1 MHKEDAVDRRDF
13 IAGGAAASGLLL
25 LKPRTAFGY
34 EANSAVRLA
43 LLGCGNRGTNVAT
56 SFAKNTSARIVALA
70 DIFPDQLEKGKA
82 HFDELAGT
90 LGYAGV
96 DPKMIFHGHKAFEE
110 VASSSGVDAV
120 QISTPPWFHVQH
132 LDAVVKAGKHAYC
145 EKPIGVDVAQAKQA
159 LEIGKRA
166 EGRVS
171 LEVGFQIRSAP
182 PFVEIVR
189 RIQNGDL
196 GKIVCIA
203 AHYNAPASSYPERAG
218 TMSHDELRLRN
229 WLWDRT
235 LSGDILVE
243 QNIHVVDICN
253 WILQTH
259 PVKAVA
265 TGGRNVITHFGDCW
279 DNYQVVFTYP
289 DNAHVSFSSTQF
301 GTNGWFDVSE
311 RIFGS
316 RGIAETPYSGPLRII
331 GDNAWTWSD
340 SAQADSS
347 QAGNAPAKPASFAAN
362 GAFADN
368 LALADR
374 EKDRGFID
382 SIVSGKFHNQA
393 AQGVESALSA
403 MLGRMAGQLGREVT
417 WDELLSH
424 GEKYELKMDMNQFR

>member
-1 MHKEDAVDRRDF
+1 VDRRDF
-13 IAGGAAASGLLL
+13 ISGSAAASGLLL
-25 LKPRTAFGY
+25 LKSRTAFGY

-43 LLGCGNRGTNVAT
+43 LLGCGNRGTSVAT

-96 DPKMIFHGHKAFEE
+96 DAKMMFHGYKAFEE
-110 VASSSGVDAV
+110 VAASAGVDAV

-132 LDAVVKAGKHAYC
+132 LDTVVRAGKHAYC
-145 EKPIGVDVAQAKQA
+145 EKPVGVDVTQAKEA

-166 EGRVS
+166 EGHVS
-171 LEVGFQIRSAP
+171 LDVGFQIRSAP

-189 RIQNGDL
+189 RIHNGDL
-196 GKIVCIA
+196 GKIACLSGY
-203 AHYNAPASSYPERAG
+203 YNAPASTYPDRPA

-229 WLWDRT
+229 WQWDRV
-235 LSGDILVE
+235 LCGGILVE
-243 QNIHVVDICN
+243 QNIHVIDICN
-253 WILQTH
+253 WILNAH
-259 PVKAVA
+259 PTKAVA
-265 TGGRNVITHFGDCW
+265 TGGRNVITHFGDNW

-289 DNAHVSFSSTQF
+289 DNVHVSFSSTQF

-311 RIFGS
+311 RVFGS
-316 RGIAETPYSGPLRII
+316 KGIAEAPYSGPLRII
-331 GDNAWTWSD
+331 GDNAWTWTD
-340 SAQADSS
+340 TSA
-347 QAGNAPAKPASFAAN
+347 AKPPAGAAAFAAN
-362 GAFADN
+362 GAFTDN
-368 LALADR
+368 LALADQ

-393 AQGVESALSA
+393 ATGVETALSA

-417 WDELLSH
+417 WDELLEH
-424 GEKYELKMDMNQFR
+424 GENYSLNMDMSQFR